1 MYCFINTCF
10 LFQSN
15 SLSILSFSFSLILY
29 QYFLSTSLSIISFSF
44 SLLLYPY
51 FLSHS
56 VYFFINTT
64 FLIQS
69 INLILYQNVRSL
81 PVLSY
86 LSVLILVFQIL
97 YYDLRS
103 VTRIFSK
110 NRYLL
115 KVACLGIKQN
125 YNEMDLTSDTF

>member
-1 MYCFINTCF
+1 MLPFSSRLIFYPYFLSPPVYCFINTCF

-69 INLILYQNVRSL
+69 FNLILYQNVRSL
-81 PVLSY
+81 PVRILFIGCYSCCPDSLLWLKECNSY
-86 LSVLILVFQIL
+86 F
-97 YYDLRS
+97 
-103 VTRIFSK
+103 FEK
-110 NRYLL
+110 
-115 KVACLGIKQN
+115 
-125 YNEMDLTSDTF
+125 